1 VFFPVLFTCSIA
13 AWGGNRGDWRCTFV
27 NETTGLGLVLS
38 LFPQTIEFT
47 GDMIL
52 QHVEPGLYSKRR

>member
-1 VFFPVLFTCSIA
+1 
-13 AWGGNRGDWRCTFV
+13 V

-47 GDMIL
+47 GDMML
-52 QHVEPGLYSKRR
+52 QYVEPGLYSKRK